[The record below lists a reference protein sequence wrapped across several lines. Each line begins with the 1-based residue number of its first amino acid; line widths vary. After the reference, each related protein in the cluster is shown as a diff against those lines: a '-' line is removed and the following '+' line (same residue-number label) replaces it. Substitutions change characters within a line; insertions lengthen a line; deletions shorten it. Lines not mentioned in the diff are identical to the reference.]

1 MTTIP
6 MTAADF
12 LAARLPAR
20 LEPAAL
26 GSAYAPANIALAKY
40 WGKRD
45 RALNLPVNGSLSISL
60 GALGTH
66 TVVCAAERDSL
77 RLNGVAAAPDS
88 VLHRR
93 TFAFIDLW
101 RRGEAQPLHI
111 DTRNTIPTAAGL
123 ASSASGFAA
132 LTLALARY
140 WQLNIAD
147 SDLSAIARLGSGSA
161 ARSLWHGFVKW
172 QRGTRDDGSDS
183 HAAPLASDWQELR
196 IALVEIDGG
205 TKKTASGDGMNHTTA
220 TSPLYAAWPATAA
233 ADLAAIEAAIHAR
246 DFRTLGSVAEANAL
260 AMHATML
267 AARPALCYLQAQTL
281 ATLQRLWQARADGL
295 DIYATIDAGPNVK
308 ILCRADDE
316 AAVRAIFPQALW
328 VNPFIDATA
337 QG

>member
-1 MTTIP
+1 

-45 RALNLPVNGSLSISL
+45 HALNLPVNGSLSISL

-140 WQLNIAD
+140 WQLDLAD

-196 IALVEIDGG
+196 IALIEIDGD